1 MYSCVS
7 GQYQSNTSVL
17 IDASSVDYA
26 NAMSAWTQGNPYVK
40 AVSFSENT
48 GFLVLWHISFLVGD
62 IFI

>member
-7 GQYQSNTSVL
+7 GQYQTNTSLL

-48 GFLVLWHISFLVGD
+48 GFLVLWHVSCLVSD